1 MFLLS
6 SLLFS
11 LSLLNEIP
19 PSLCI
24 KRKHMWASC
33 NNNALLNLNKC
44 QLVRRVQDFLKGCVV
59 IVKCMHVSVVKLLF
73 KDLEFICL

>member
-19 PSLCI
+19 PSLYI
-24 KRKHMWASC
+24 KRKHMWAFC

-59 IVKCMHVSVVKLLF
+59 IAKCMHVSVVKLLF

>member
-19 PSLCI
+19 PSLYI

-33 NNNALLNLNKC
+33 NNNALLNLNT